1 MARQINY
8 SKRDFA
14 SLKNEQINYIKQY
27 YPEVAQN
34 FNDASI
40 LSVFLDLNAAIAD
53 NLNFQIDRALQE
65 TVLDYAQERQSLYN
79 IAKTYGLKLPTKS
92 ASVGVVEFS
101 AQVPV
106 YGDQEDTRY
115 LPIVRSGT
123 QVTNGTNT
131 YEVLYDIDFNSAVN
145 SSGKSDR
152 TKLPIFTNG
161 KLTGYTITKTG
172 LIVAGVTKTF
182 TQVFAK
188 SNPFQMI
195 TLPENNVL
203 SVDSVIHKTGTSYTA
218 IPTLNE
224 FNNSPNKW
232 YEVPSLAEDNV
243 FVEDPNSPRIDG
255 IAKGIYEKIDQR
267 YIVEY
272 TPNGFCQLT
281 FGSQTDSSM
290 DILDDFMDS
299 GGFDLKSFLR
309 NGSLGMAPI
318 ANTTMYIKYRIGGG
332 VDSNAG
338 TGTITEIS
346 RPIID
351 ISGPDQTIV
360 NSVIAS
366 MEVTNTTPALG
377 GSDEPSIEE
386 LRQYIAYNF
395 SAQNRAVTLNDYK
408 ALIMS
413 MPSTFGTP
421 AKTSITQRSNKIE
434 IGVLSYDNNG
444 NISNSVTSL
453 LMENVA
459 AYLSKYRMIN
469 DYVIVK
475 PAEIINIGFE
485 ISVIVETG
493 QNTQVSSR
501 ISNLVNS
508 EFTNDKTN
516 LGKHYSV
523 GSLASKITQVDGVIN
538 VNYIKV
544 FNKTGAGYS
553 SNRTKQRLS
562 DVSTG
567 EIDISGNVVL
577 VEEHQMLSI
586 KNPDVDIKTVTLTT
600 NIINQNG

>member
-14 SLKNEQINYIKQY
+14 SLKTEQINYIKQY
-27 YPEVAQN
+27 YPEVVQN

-101 AQVPV
+101 VQVPV
-106 YGDQEDTRY
+106 YGDQEDVRY

-123 QVTNGTNT
+123 QVTDGSNT
-131 YEVLYDIDFNSAVN
+131 YEVLYDIDFNSATN
-145 SSGKSDR
+145 SSGNSDR
-152 TKLPIFTNG
+152 TKLPIFLNG

-172 LIVAGVTKTF
+172 IVTAGVTKTF

-188 SNPFQMI
+188 SNPFQVI

-203 SVDSVIHKTGTSYTA
+203 SVDSVIHKSGTNYTA

-224 FNNSPNKW
+224 FNNSQNKW

-255 IAKGIYEKIDQR
+255 IAKGVYKKIDQR

-281 FGSQTDSSM
+281 FGSQTDSSL

-299 GGFDLKSFLR
+299 GNFDLTSFLR

-318 ANTTMYIKYRIGGG
+318 ANTTMYRKYRIGGG

-338 TGTITEIS
+338 AGTITEIG
-346 RPIID
+346 RLIAD
-351 ISGPDQTIV
+351 VNGPDETVV
-360 NSVIAS
+360 NSVRNS
-366 MEVTNTTPALG
+366 MSVVNITPALG

-413 MPSTFGTP
+413 MPSVFGTP

-444 NISNSVTSL
+444 EISNSVTSL
-453 LMENVA
+453 LMENIA

-475 PAEIINIGFE
+475 PAEIVNIGFE
-485 ISVIVETG
+485 VGVIVESG
-493 QNTQVSSR
+493 QNTQVSAR
-501 ISNLVNS
+501 ISNLISS
-508 EFTNDKTN
+508 EFTNDKTS
-516 LGKHYSV
+516 LGKSYSV
-523 GSLASKITQVDGVIN
+523 GSMISKLTQIDGIIN
-538 VNYIKV
+538 VNYVKT
-544 FNKTGAGYS
+544 FNKTGPGYS
-553 SNRTKQRLS
+553 MNTTKQTVLDRA
-562 DVSTG
+562 TG
-567 EIDISGNVVL
+567 EIDTNSGLIL
-577 VEEHQMLSI
+577 VEDYQMLSI
-586 KNPDVDIKTVTLTT
+586 KNPDIDIKTITT
-600 NIINQNG
+600 TTDIRN

>member
-14 SLKNEQINYIKQY
+14 SLKTEQINYIKQY
-27 YPEVAQN
+27 YPEVVQN

-101 AQVPV
+101 VQVPV
-106 YGDQEDTRY
+106 YGDQEDVRY

-123 QVTNGTNT
+123 QVTDGNNT
-131 YEVLYDIDFNSAVN
+131 YEVLYDIDFNSATN
-145 SSGKSDR
+145 SSGNSDR
-152 TKLPIFTNG
+152 TKLPIFLNG

-172 LIVAGVTKTF
+172 IVTAGVTKTF

-188 SNPFQMI
+188 SNPFQVI

-203 SVDSVIHKTGTSYTA
+203 SVDSVIHKSGTNYTA

-224 FNNSPNKW
+224 FNNSQNKW

-255 IAKGIYEKIDQR
+255 IAKGVYKKIDQR

-281 FGSQTDSSM
+281 FGSQTDSSL

-299 GGFDLKSFLR
+299 GNFDLTSFLR

-338 TGTITEIS
+338 AGTITEIG
-346 RPIID
+346 RLIAD
-351 ISGPDQTIV
+351 VNGPDETVV
-360 NSVIAS
+360 NSVRNS
-366 MEVTNTTPALG
+366 MSVVNITPALG

-413 MPSTFGTP
+413 MPSVFGTP

-444 NISNSVTSL
+444 EISNSVTSL
-453 LMENVA
+453 LMENIA

-475 PAEIINIGFE
+475 PAEIVNIGFE
-485 ISVIVETG
+485 VGVIVESG
-493 QNTQVSSR
+493 QNTQVSAR
-501 ISNLVNS
+501 ISNLISS
-508 EFTNDKTN
+508 EFTNDKTS
-516 LGKHYSV
+516 LGKSYSV
-523 GSLASKITQVDGVIN
+523 GSMISKLTQIDGIIN
-538 VNYIKV
+538 VNYVKT
-544 FNKTGAGYS
+544 FNKTGPGYS
-553 SNRTKQRLS
+553 MNTTKQTVLDRA
-562 DVSTG
+562 TG
-567 EIDISGNVVL
+567 EIDTNSGLIL
-577 VEEHQMLSI
+577 VEDYQMLSI
-586 KNPDVDIKTVTLTT
+586 KNPDIDIKTITT
-600 NIINQNG
+600 TTDIRN

>member
-14 SLKNEQINYIKQY
+14 SLKTEQINYIKQY
-27 YPEVAQN
+27 YPEVVQN

-101 AQVPV
+101 VQVPV
-106 YGDQEDTRY
+106 YGDQEDVRY

-123 QVTNGTNT
+123 QVTDGSNT
-131 YEVLYDIDFNSAVN
+131 YEVLYDIDFNSATN
-145 SSGKSDR
+145 SSGNSDR
-152 TKLPIFTNG
+152 TKLPIFLNG

-172 LIVAGVTKTF
+172 IVTAGVTKTF

-188 SNPFQMI
+188 SNPFQVI

-203 SVDSVIHKTGTSYTA
+203 SVDSVIHKSGTNYTA

-224 FNNSPNKW
+224 FNNSQNKW

-255 IAKGIYEKIDQR
+255 IAKGVYKKIDQR

-281 FGSQTDSSM
+281 FGSQTDSSL

-299 GGFDLKSFLR
+299 GNFDLTSFLR

-338 TGTITEIS
+338 AGTITEIG
-346 RPIID
+346 RLIAD
-351 ISGPDQTIV
+351 VNGPDETVV
-360 NSVIAS
+360 NSVRNS
-366 MEVTNTTPALG
+366 MSVVNITPALG

-413 MPSTFGTP
+413 MPSVFGTP

-444 NISNSVTSL
+444 EISNSVTSL
-453 LMENVA
+453 LMENIA

-475 PAEIINIGFE
+475 PAEIVNIGFE
-485 ISVIVETG
+485 VGVIVESG
-493 QNTQVSSR
+493 QNTQVSAR
-501 ISNLVNS
+501 ISNLISS
-508 EFTNDKTN
+508 EFTNDKTS
-516 LGKHYSV
+516 LGKSYSV
-523 GSLASKITQVDGVIN
+523 GSMISKLTQIDGIIN
-538 VNYIKV
+538 VNYVKT
-544 FNKTGAGYS
+544 FNKTGPGYS
-553 SNRTKQRLS
+553 MNTTKQTVLDRA
-562 DVSTG
+562 TG
-567 EIDISGNVVL
+567 EIDTNSGLIL
-577 VEEHQMLSI
+577 VEDYQMLSI
-586 KNPDVDIKTVTLTT
+586 KNPDIDIKTITT
-600 NIINQNG
+600 TTDIRN